1 MEHKYSFLEQREFL
15 LLTAVF
21 HHQAY
26 LSCLLPPS
34 LLQDGGST
42 QLIHREGPEALPST
56 VSALRDDRVKGRQ
69 EVNLPETTFHLQL
82 V

>member
-1 MEHKYSFLEQREFL
+1 MSCLQLSFTTRHIFP
-15 LLTAVF
+15 ASF
-21 HHQAY
+21 HHPF
-26 LSCLLPPS
+26 SRMEGLLN
-34 LLQDGGST
+34 
-42 QLIHREGPEALPST
+42 LIHRERPEALPST